1 METAKIIM
9 YVIIALILILFTVWQ
24 IIKRGLRQTVID
36 LIVYAEKNLRGNEEK
51 FNTVVN
57 AVIVRLPIPFN
68 FIITTESIEKLVQKI
83 FDEIKVALD
92 YQKKEE

>member
-1 METAKIIM
+1 MEATKIIM
-9 YVIIALILILFTVWQ
+9 YIIVILVFVLFFIWQ

-36 LIVYAEKNLRGNEEK
+36 LIVYAEQHLKGNEEK

-68 FIITTESIEKLVQKI
+68 FIITTETVERLVQKI

-92 YQKKEE
+92 YKKEE